1 MKKTSLTI
9 EINEAT
15 KDSVKRKQKKKKLQ
29 SKPLKSKRKEFN
41 INSKISK
48 LENRKK
54 KKQMHHI
61 RKAKQDITTDRKE
74 IKTS

>member
-1 MKKTSLTI
+1 MRIQIKKQR
-9 EINEAT
+9 N
-15 KDSVKRKQKKKKLQ
+15 QWKKWEKELQ
-29 SKPLKSKRKEFN
+29 SRSIKSKRKELN
-41 INSKISK
+41 INSKIGE

-54 KKQMHHI
+54 KKKPMYSI